1 MKNAKITTTDV
12 KKINRNRILQYI
24 YSNEHASR
32 QNIAD
37 KLQLSLPTVHQNL
50 RLLESEN
57 LILLEGSYKSTGG
70 RKAQVISV
78 NPSARFTIAV
88 NITDT
93 SYKVS
98 LINLRS
104 QIVCS
109 RTYMEL
115 CTQQNYVKHI
125 IEAIN
130 DIINLSGI
138 SICEEDILGVGVTI
152 PGIVDEVNAVAVN
165 APTMGVKNYSL
176 KELAENI
183 KYPCRIMNDARAAA
197 YAQHWLSGEAFKK
210 SQNSKD
216 SSIMYLML
224 NDGVGGAI
232 VSDNKIIAGK
242 HNRMGEFGHM
252 VIRPNGK
259 KCFCGQNGCFEC
271 YVSAR
276 RLSKDLNIS
285 LNSFFS
291 LVKDNQEYR
300 YILEEYI
307 TNLAIGVNN
316 LYIIYDSDVVIGGH
330 VAGYLGEYKE
340 ILTQK
345 LIDKCSFETDGSYV
359 RLTSCSKEQEQMGA
373 ALTYIADFI
382 FE

>member
-57 LILLEGSYKSTGG
+57 LILLEGSYESTGG
-70 RKAQVISV
+70 RKAQVISI
-78 NPSARFTIAV
+78 NPNARFTIAV
-88 NITDT
+88 NITDIG
-93 SYKVS
+93 YKVS

-109 RTYMEL
+109 RTYSASCMDEG
-115 CTQQNYVKHI
+115 YVQHI
-125 IEAIN
+125 IEAIE
-130 DIINLSGI
+130 DIIHFSGL
-138 SICEEDILGVGVTI
+138 SICEENILGVGVTI
-152 PGIVDEVNAVAVN
+152 PGIVDEVNLVAVN

-176 KELAENI
+176 KELVKNI
-183 KYPCRIMNDARAAA
+183 KYPCHIMNDARAAA
-197 YAQHWLSGEAFKK
+197 YAQHWLSGAAFKK
-210 SQNSKD
+210 SQNNSN
-216 SSIMYLML
+216 IMYLML
-224 NDGVGGAI
+224 NDGVGGAV
-232 VSDNKIIAGK
+232 VSDNKIVAGQ

-252 VIRPNGK
+252 VIRPNGR

-271 YVSAR
+271 YVSAN

-285 LNSFFS
+285 LSSFFS
-291 LVKDNQEYR
+291 QVKDNEEYKAV
-300 YILEEYI
+300 LDEYI

-330 VAGYLGEYKE
+330 VAGYLGAYKE
-340 ILTQK
+340 LLTQK
-345 LIDKCSFETDGSYV
+345 LIDKCSFETDGSYMK
-359 RLTSCSKEQEQMGA
+359 LTSCSKEQEQMGA
-373 ALTYIADFI
+373 ALIYIADFI